1 MLDSTPSTVNLI
13 IPAVFIGIGATVIMD
28 IWAIFLK
35 SAFGVTS
42 LNYAMVGRWI
52 GHMVKGK
59 LMHQSIGQSP
69 KITGEAIIG
78 WSAHYIIGV
87 IFAITL
93 ILIWGQKWLSSPSMI
108 PALVLGFVTVVFP
121 FLLIQPC
128 FGMGVAATKLS
139 SPHIT
144 QIKSIAAHLVFGMG
158 LFLSGLLGRVLLWY

>member
-1 MLDSTPSTVNLI
+1 MLDSIPSTVNLI
-13 IPAVFIGIGATVIMD
+13 IPAVFIGIGATAIMD

-69 KITGEAIIG
+69 KIIGEAIIG

-128 FGMGVAATKLS
+128 FGMGVAATKLR
-139 SPHIT
+139 SPHIN
-144 QIKSIAAHLVFGMG
+144 QIKSIAAHLVFGIG